1 MTLLL
6 DTLALKPTKRAPI
19 WMMRQAGRY
28 LPEYRELRAQTP
40 NFLDF
45 CYSPNKACEVTLQ
58 PLRRFNFDA
67 AILFADIL
75 TIPDALGLDVQF
87 VKGDGPKLEKIQ
99 SVVDIERL
107 KTHVGDVTT
116 TLKPVFEAV
125 ANIRSGMN
133 AEGFTDTTL
142 IGFCGAPWTVAAYML
157 DEKPSKDTANLRKL
171 AYAEPHAFADLM
183 GILVASSVA
192 YLNAQINAGAEVVQV
207 FDSWASSVP
216 TDLFERAVLEPLLAV
231 AAGVK
236 AAHPDVPIILF
247 PKGVSERQ
255 LMQLVHKGAKGSSKL
270 FNGMGISQT
279 QDLAW
284 AADNIMPHV
293 AIQGNLDPAVL
304 LAGPEVTARET
315 QKILDMIN
323 GRPGFIFNLGHGIT
337 PPTPIESVAAM
348 VATVQGGSGV

>member
-6 DTLALKPTKRAPI
+6 DALALKPTNRAPI

-40 NFLDF
+40 NFLEF

-75 TIPDALGLDVQF
+75 TIPDALGLDVKF
-87 VKGDGPKLEKIQ
+87 VKGDGPKLDKIK
-99 SVVDIERL
+99 SVADIDRL
-107 KTHVGDVTT
+107 KTKIPSVAT

-125 ANIRSGMN
+125 TKIRKGMN
-133 AEGFTDTTL
+133 AEDFTDTTL

-157 DEKPSKDTANLRKL
+157 DDKPSKDTANLRKL
-171 AYAEPHAFADLM
+171 AYADPAAFDDLM
-183 GILVASSVA
+183 SVLVVSSIA
-192 YLNAQINAGAEVVQV
+192 YLNAQIEAGAEVVQI
-207 FDSWASSVP
+207 FDSWANSVP
-216 TDLFERAVLEPLLAV
+216 TDLFEKAVQEPLLAIC
-231 AAGVK
+231 AGVK
-236 AAHPDVPIILF
+236 VAHPQVPIILF
-247 PKGVSERQ
+247 PKGVSERH
-255 LMQLVHKGAKGSSKL
+255 LAQLVRVGAKGALKL
-270 FNGMGISQT
+270 FDGMGISHT

-304 LAGPEVTARET
+304 LAGPEVTKRAT
-315 QKILDMIN
+315 QKILDMID
-323 GRPGFIFNLGHGIT
+323 GRPGFIFNLGHGVT

-348 VATVQGGSGV
+348 VNTVQNRHK